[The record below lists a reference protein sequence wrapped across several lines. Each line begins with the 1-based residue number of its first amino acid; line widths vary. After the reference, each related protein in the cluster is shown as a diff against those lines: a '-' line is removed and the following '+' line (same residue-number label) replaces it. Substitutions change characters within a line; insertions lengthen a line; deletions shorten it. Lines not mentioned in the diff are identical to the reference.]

1 MKNVDILPNQLVP
14 IEIRLEVYEKAIEL
28 IEKDENF
35 ARLNDTDDNNGYS
48 TCLLL
53 PCILWDLNHYLD
65 TAPNGQNYSF
75 HTITQMF
82 PEWTKDIVNFIILA
96 ETKKE
101 LNILRIKYLKQSV
114 NNIKKELNK

>member
-35 ARLNDTDDNNGYS
+35 ARLNDTDDNNGYP

-65 TAPNGQNYSF
+65 TAPNGQSYSF

-82 PEWTKDIVNFIILA
+82 PEWNKDIVNSIILA

-114 NNIKKELNK
+114 NNIKKKLNK